1 MLCLRVYGYQI
12 KVGRW
17 AAHCLETDLVG
28 YGRNFNAAL
37 KELQEL
43 TEMQI
48 SFAVFK
54 NQPALL
60 DRPAPPEIFEMYS
73 NNVRSILQR
82 FTIGTRDKKHRV
94 ASIPW
99 PTDLSRVDT
108 AFVPA

>member
-1 MLCLRVYGYQI
+1 MLCLRVFGYQV

-17 AAHCLETDLVG
+17 AAHCLETDLVV
-28 YGRNFNAAL
+28 YGRSFNAAL
-37 KELQEL
+37 KELEEL

-60 DRPAPPEIFEMYS
+60 DRPAPPEIFELYS

-82 FTIGTRDKKHRV
+82 FTVGTKDKNHRV

-99 PTDLSRVDT
+99 PTDLRGVKAS
-108 AFVPA
+108 FVPA